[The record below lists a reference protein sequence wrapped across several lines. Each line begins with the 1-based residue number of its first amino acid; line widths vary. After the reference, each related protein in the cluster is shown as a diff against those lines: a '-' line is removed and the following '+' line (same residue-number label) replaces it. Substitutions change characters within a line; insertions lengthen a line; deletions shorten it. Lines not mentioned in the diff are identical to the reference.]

1 MSEIQLIF
9 IDTRFFLY
17 FVHDSTFAIKLD
29 SKLKNSIVSVTT
41 VEIRLERH
49 KKFLGYFSFL
59 LSKHSSGDNFSK
71 FGYVPGTRTSPFQ
84 IRSPSTLSL
93 ASLHKD

>member
-41 VEIRLERH
+41 VEI
-49 KKFLGYFSFL
+49 
-59 LSKHSSGDNFSK
+59 
-71 FGYVPGTRTSPFQ
+71 
-84 IRSPSTLSL
+84 
-93 ASLHKD
+93 